1 MVSKRA
7 LGVLSLLVVSGCYQ
21 PSFRDCMVR
30 CGSDQQ
36 CPSGLTCSQGYCS
49 GSAICAM
56 PKGDGSAMPKGDGS
70 AMPRGD
76 GSATPK
82 GDGLGL
88 DGARESHESSDA
100 PDGTSDVLPDSRKGD
115 GGSPDERTDSGDMR
129 ADSND
134 SSDGSPDAVAGQ
146 DAQVAGTSPPFSSRV
161 NGVAQLA
168 TALGQSDYDTVAT
181 AASRSEA
188 ESAGYVWYYTEG
200 WVFTGRAPETIPL
213 QHYYLASRNDNF
225 TTASAEGIA
234 DAIALGYTLL
244 RTEGYIYAV
253 PEPGTVPLNLYWGDA
268 LGDNLTTANPAA
280 QKLATQRGYTFV
292 RTEGYVFANVPY
304 VPNWW
309 YWSDVLGDNV
319 STAAGGD
326 LSMELELG
334 GWTFIAM
341 DAAYLIYNVPGTTSA
356 ETYFSSALAD
366 YYTVVR
372 PADKLAAL
380 QAGYVLVQ
388 TEGYV
393 FDAPYSSSD
402 VVPLTTYWSSI
413 RQDNFTTYVGGSAAL
428 SSDEYIAL
436 DVQGYGLSIQ

>member
-1 MVSKRA
+1 MVRPLTNLGCNSDSVGSEIVMVSKRA

-56 PKGDGSAMPKGDGS
+56 PKGDGSAM
-70 AMPRGD
+70 
-76 GSATPK
+76 PK

-188 ESAGYVWYYTEG
+188 ESAGYVWYYTE
-200 WVFTGRAPETIPL
+200 
-213 QHYYLASRNDNF
+213 
-225 TTASAEGIA
+225 
-234 DAIALGYTLL
+234 
-244 RTEGYIYAV
+244 
-253 PEPGTVPLNLYWGDA
+253 
-268 LGDNLTTANPAA
+268 
-280 QKLATQRGYTFV
+280 
-292 RTEGYVFANVPY
+292 
-304 VPNWW
+304 
-309 YWSDVLGDNV
+309 
-319 STAAGGD
+319 
-326 LSMELELG
+326 
-334 GWTFIAM
+334 
-341 DAAYLIYNVPGTTSA
+341 
-356 ETYFSSALAD
+356 
-366 YYTVVR
+366 
-372 PADKLAAL
+372 
-380 QAGYVLVQ
+380 
-388 TEGYV
+388 
-393 FDAPYSSSD
+393 
-402 VVPLTTYWSSI
+402 
-413 RQDNFTTYVGGSAAL
+413 
-428 SSDEYIAL
+428 
-436 DVQGYGLSIQ
+436 